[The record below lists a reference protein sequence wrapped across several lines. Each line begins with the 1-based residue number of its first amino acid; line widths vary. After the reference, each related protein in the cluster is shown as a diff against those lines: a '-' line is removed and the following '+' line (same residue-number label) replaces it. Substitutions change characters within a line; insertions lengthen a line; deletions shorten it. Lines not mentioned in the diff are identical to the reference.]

1 MKAHNWVYSRL
12 IFVVLIKYM
21 YILFDKRTDLGR
33 SLSSLGLFDLNIIAG
48 FEKNQICGKTL
59 SKHK

>member
-1 MKAHNWVYSRL
+1 
-12 IFVVLIKYM
+12 M

-48 FEKNQICGKTL
+48 FEKIKSAVKRCQNTNKN
-59 SKHK
+59 